1 MKTKKAILSKI
12 IVIFIAVLCIF
23 YAVYTQ
29 EDRKEMKMIRNYTKE
44 FFNEILNTSEVLE
57 KRDIDKLLGVYYS
70 KFTGTEKEFVP
81 RAVLSSLK
89 IKNYT
94 LSTVEKLTDGLYRIF
109 THLDSDSLKDYEKDG
124 YTYIALINNQ
134 WRIIIGVYNIP
145 EEYKKEVEE
154 KGIILEDPKPDDG
167 TIILDWDDYGVTWE

>member
-12 IVIFIAVLCIF
+12 IVISIAVLCIF

-29 EDRKEMKMIRNYTKE
+29 EDRKEMKMIRNYVETYWD
-44 FFNEILNTSEVLE
+44 EILNTSTSLE
-57 KRDIDKLLGVYYS
+57 KRDVNKLLNLFYN
-70 KFTGTEKEFVP
+70 KNIGTEKEFYI
-81 RAVLSSLK
+81 LDLLKSLCIENYK
-89 IKNYT
+89 IKKI
-94 LSTVEKLTDGLYRIF
+94 EKLTDGLYRAFIQ
-109 THLDSDSLKDYEKDG
+109 LDGDNLYEHEKDQR
-124 YTYIALINNQ
+124 TYVALINNQ

>member
-94 LSTVEKLTDGLYRIF
+94 LSKVEKLTDGLYRIF

-154 KGIILEDPKPDDG
+154 KGIILEDPKPDDLSL
-167 TIILDWDDYGVTWE
+167 IHI

>member
-1 MKTKKAILSKI
+1 MSK
-12 IVIFIAVLCIF
+12 
-23 YAVYTQ
+23 
-29 EDRKEMKMIRNYTKE
+29 
-44 FFNEILNTSEVLE
+44 
-57 KRDIDKLLGVYYS
+57 
-70 KFTGTEKEFVP
+70 
-81 RAVLSSLK
+81 
-89 IKNYT
+89 
-94 LSTVEKLTDGLYRIF
+94 VEKLTDGLYRIF